1 MTARSFNFLKYRF
14 HAACLS
20 IIFIC
25 AGVAGYV
32 YNGGFRYSV
41 DFTGGT
47 QVMFKFSNPVGS
59 EGLKTILARAG
70 WEDAVTREF
79 SNTEIVIRVKEFVND
94 SQGLALAMR
103 SVLEEN
109 LPNDTQVTILEANG
123 VGPGTGQELRWNF
136 LLMLCAAF
144 LIMFLYIVMRFWS
157 FSYGVGTVVA
167 LLHDPLAILAVIA
180 ITKMEISPNVICAI
194 IAALGY
200 SINDTIVI
208 FARIRERFASAKPGE
223 SPSAIVNESLN
234 KTLSRTILTSLAT
247 FLVVAALFVFGGES
261 LRDLSLSF
269 MVGIVVGTYSSIFV
283 ASPTMLFF
291 RR

>member
-1 MTARSFNFLKYRF
+1 MTARSFNFLKYKF

-20 IIFIC
+20 IAFIC

-47 QVMFKFSNPVGS
+47 QVLFKFSNPVGS
-59 EGLKTILARAG
+59 EELKSILGRAG

-79 SNTEIVIRVKEFVND
+79 SDTEIVIRVKEFVND
-94 SQGLALAMR
+94 SEGLAQAMR
-103 SVLEEN
+103 EVLQAN
-109 LPNDTQVTILEANG
+109 MPGTTATILEANG

-136 LLMLCAAF
+136 ILMLSIGF
-144 LIMFLYIVMRFWS
+144 LLLFLYIVSRFWS
-157 FSYGVGTVVA
+157 FSYGIGTVVA

-208 FARIRERFASAKPGE
+208 FARIRERFAGAKQGE
-223 SPSAIVNESLN
+223 SPSAIVNQSLN
-234 KTLSRTILTSLAT
+234 QTLSRTILTSLAT

-283 ASPTMLFF
+283 ASPIMLFF